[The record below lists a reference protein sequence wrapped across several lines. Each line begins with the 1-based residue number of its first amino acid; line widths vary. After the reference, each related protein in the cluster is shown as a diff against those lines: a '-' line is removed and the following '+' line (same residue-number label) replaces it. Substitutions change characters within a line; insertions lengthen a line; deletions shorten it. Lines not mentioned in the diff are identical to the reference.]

1 MTHPGNHR
9 QREEL
14 QVTTDGNRLRPQ
26 DLVHVT
32 QERVGDA
39 VVLTVSGEVDLL
51 SASVLGDGIT
61 EALAGTPALLVID
74 LTDVSFLA
82 SIGITAL
89 LEARRGAGAGTR
101 VRVVAPEHSVVART
115 LRLTG
120 LRETLAVTATR
131 DAALA
136 R

>member
-1 MTHPGNHR
+1 MTA
-9 QREEL
+9 
-14 QVTTDGNRLRPQ
+14 DGNRLRPQ
-26 DLVHVT
+26 DLVTVT

-39 VVLTVSGEVDLL
+39 TVLTVSGEVDLL
-51 SASVLGDGIT
+51 SASVLSDGIT
-61 EALAGTPALLVID
+61 EALADPPELLVID
-74 LTDVSFLA
+74 LTGVSFLA

-89 LEARRGAGAGTR
+89 LEARRGAGNGTR

-115 LRLTG
+115 LELTG
-120 LRETLAVTATR
+120 LHETLAVTATR